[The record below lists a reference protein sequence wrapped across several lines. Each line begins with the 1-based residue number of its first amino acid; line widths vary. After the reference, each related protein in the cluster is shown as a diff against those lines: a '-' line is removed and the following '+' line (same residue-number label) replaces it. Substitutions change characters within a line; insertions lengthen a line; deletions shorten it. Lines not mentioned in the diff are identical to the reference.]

1 MSFISKIE
9 QKLLNLSDSYIF
21 YKNNYEKLTTLN
33 NNKNETIKALKQ
45 ENDLLTKKNETD
57 LRNNTHL
64 TDVNE
69 KLIKEHKSLNKDI
82 VRLEEEKKSLLNENI
97 QKDKTQAV
105 YKSNFEK
112 LSLLNEN
119 KNETIKTLK
128 EKNELLHTTKHLN
141 KKTNY
146 LKRKKIPLY

>member
-57 LRNNTHL
+57 
-64 TDVNE
+64 
-69 KLIKEHKSLNKDI
+69 
-82 VRLEEEKKSLLNENI
+82 
-97 QKDKTQAV
+97 
-105 YKSNFEK
+105 
-112 LSLLNEN
+112 
-119 KNETIKTLK
+119 
-128 EKNELLHTTKHLN
+128 
-141 KKTNY
+141 
-146 LKRKKIPLY
+146 

>member
-105 YKSNFEK
+105 YKSNF
-112 LSLLNEN
+112 
-119 KNETIKTLK
+119 
-128 EKNELLHTTKHLN
+128 
-141 KKTNY
+141 
-146 LKRKKIPLY
+146 

>member
-1 MSFISKIE
+1 M
-9 QKLLNLSDSYIF
+9 
-21 YKNNYEKLTTLN
+21 KNAIVTIQYDEEKLTTLN

-97 QKDKTQAV
+97 QNIYRMLCIVK
-105 YKSNFEK
+105 YEI
-112 LSLLNEN
+112 LSEN
-119 KNETIKTLK
+119 KWN
-128 EKNELLHTTKHLN
+128 
-141 KKTNY
+141 
-146 LKRKKIPLY
+146 PSV

>member
-69 KLIKEHKSLNKDI
+69 KLIKD
-82 VRLEEEKKSLLNENI
+82 
-97 QKDKTQAV
+97 
-105 YKSNFEK
+105 
-112 LSLLNEN
+112 
-119 KNETIKTLK
+119 
-128 EKNELLHTTKHLN
+128 
-141 KKTNY
+141 
-146 LKRKKIPLY
+146 